1 MSLSPDPR
9 PAWPDPA
16 LLVVLAGV
24 SGALHVGKLPPA
36 IPVLRE
42 ALGIG
47 LVEAGFLLSAVQ
59 IAGMTLGLFIGLM
72 ADLIGLR
79 RSMLLGLAVLS
90 GASLAGAVSHS
101 ASALL
106 LLRAVEGMGFLMVV
120 LPAPSMIRQLVPPQR
135 ISRVLGVWS
144 AYMPLGTALALLT
157 GPLVTEAWGWPAW
170 WGLLGLLSAAML
182 AWVARGVPVSAMAV
196 PAAPA
201 GAAGWRLWWQ
211 PLRQTLG
218 APGPWLVAL
227 CFCVYAAQ
235 WLSVVGFLPSIYRQ
249 AGVAGGWVGALT
261 ALVAAINIVGNV
273 MSGRL
278 LQRGWAPGRLMALG
292 FVCMAVGAVL
302 AYVADA
308 QQQGLPFAWRYAGV
322 LLFSCMGG
330 LVPGTLFSMAVK
342 VAPNHKT
349 VATTVGWMQQWSAFG
364 QFAGPPLVAWVAS
377 ASGGWR
383 WTWVVTCACA
393 GVGLALTGA
402 LARLL
407 RPR

>member
-1 MSLSPDPR
+1 MSQPAEAR
-9 PAWPDPA
+9 PGWPDPA

-36 IPVLRE
+36 FPVLRE

-90 GASLAGAVSHS
+90 AASLAGAVSHS
-101 ASALL
+101 ATALL

-135 ISRVLGVWS
+135 INRVLGVWS

-182 AWVARGVPVSAMAV
+182 AWVARGVPASAI
-196 PAAPA
+196 AAPA
-201 GAAGWRLWWQ
+201 PAGGAGWRQWWQ

-278 LQRGWAPGRLMALG
+278 LQRGWAPWRLMTLG
-292 FVCMAVGAVL
+292 FACMAAGAVL

-330 LVPGTLFSMAVK
+330 LVPGTLFSLAVK
-342 VAPNHKT
+342 VAPNNKT

-393 GVGLALTGA
+393 AVGLALTGA